1 MAWNPELDRL
11 KAAKQEAYERKQAA
25 WQVYDEARRRT
36 QQAYDVMQEA
46 WQERQDARN
55 EMNREYEVRQA
66 AFERNDAIWDEYK
79 RIRDYNNYQI
89 EHLRQEADTEHQ
101 AMISCFE
108 EASAAYENGDK
119 ASASLYSSEGHDY
132 KDRRNSLND
141 EVNALVQEIRD
152 AKAHAQS
159 AAPKVD
165 SSAFYAAKSRFE
177 AAKAK
182 HQAADTDFKR
192 EKAERDRAK
201 AEFNRLQQE
210 FLQAKE
216 AFQSKRDEVRSNQQT
231 RQDEASRIITSA
243 TGSFAGKTAK
253 ARKRQDGRTDIFFSS
268 GEHGDDFG
276 HGHVVVDQNGSIRYA
291 RDEWQDKHTEYL
303 IDDTKEDHTR
313 I

>member
-1 MAWNPELDRL
+1 MAWNQELDRL
-11 KAAKQEAYERKQAA
+11 KTAQQAAYERKQAA
-25 WQVYDEARRRT
+25 WQAYDEARKRT
-36 QQAYDVMQEA
+36 QEVYDAMQEA
-46 WQERQDARN
+46 WQERQDAKT
-55 EMNREYEVRQA
+55 EMNREYEARQA
-66 AFERNDAIWDEYK
+66 AFERNDVIWDEYK
-79 RIRDYNNYQI
+79 RIRDRNNYQL
-89 EHLRQEADTEHQ
+89 EYLRRDADTEHQ

-108 EASAAYENGDK
+108 EANAAYENGDR
-119 ASASLYSSEGHDY
+119 ASAALYSSEGHDH

-141 EVNALVQEIRD
+141 EVSTLVQEIRD
-152 AKAHAQS
+152 AKAYAES

-182 HQAADTDFKR
+182 HQAKDADFKR
-192 EKAERDRAK
+192 EKAERNRAK
-201 AEFNRLQQE
+201 AEFERLQQE

-216 AFQSKRDEVRSNQQT
+216 AFQRKRDEVRSEKQA

-243 TGSFAGKTAK
+243 TGRFAGKAAK
-253 ARKRQDGRTDIFFSS
+253 VRKRQDGRTDIFFSS